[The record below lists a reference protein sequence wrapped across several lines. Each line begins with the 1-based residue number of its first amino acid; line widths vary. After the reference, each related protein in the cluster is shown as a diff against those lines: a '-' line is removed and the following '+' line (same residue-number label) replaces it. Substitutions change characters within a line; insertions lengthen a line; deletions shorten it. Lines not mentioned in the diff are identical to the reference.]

1 MLAEMPGDA
10 LRLYISILKQVV
22 ALFAGV
28 VLVLSGKKYSR
39 NTVADRGCIVGK
51 VQWSAGIRFSF

>member
-1 MLAEMPGDA
+1 MPGDA
-10 LRLYISILKQVV
+10 LRVLFFTLHPRT

-28 VLVLSGKKYSR
+28 VLVPAGKKYSR